1 MKKRKQISGSLI
13 IASAIIWGVIIYAS
27 ASALKDTIC
36 YDKIKMILVG
46 GVIAHM
52 LIIWA
57 PMAFYFKQFEK
68 EESKEL

>member
-13 IASAIIWGVIIYAS
+13 IASAIIWGVTIYSS
-27 ASALKDTIC
+27 ASALKDTMC
-36 YDKIKMILVG
+36 YDKIQMILVG

-57 PMAFYFKQFEK
+57 PMAFYFKKFEK
-68 EESKEL
+68 EESIEL